1 MDIIIGNREKWC
13 GVAVGQRQ
21 VTGEKTKNQKKKKVK
36 LRKVFVSRLY
46 LNILRNNDFWVFV
59 LVDNLLIL
67 CGCVTRI

>member
-1 MDIIIGNREKWC
+1 MVWSCCWAKTSDR
-13 GVAVGQRQ
+13 
-21 VTGEKTKNQKKKKVK
+21 GENKKTKKKKKVK

>member
-1 MDIIIGNREKWC
+1 MVWSCYWAKTSDR
-13 GVAVGQRQ
+13 
-21 VTGEKTKNQKKKKVK
+21 GENKKTKKKKVK

-67 CGCVTRI
+67 YGCVTRI